1 MAFDFS
7 FLFFFLID
15 EKNDYIWNLP
25 GVILN
30 LYATLFFEL
39 LSSAWKIDINIL
51 SRFLR
56 LSVNAWASLVA
67 QW

>member
-7 FLFFFLID
+7 FLFFFID